1 MSGQVCVGCEARFVL
16 DVRPGLCWMCGQ
28 VCVGC
33 VARFVLNV
41 RPGLC

>member
-1 MSGQVCVGCEARFVL
+1 ML